1 MISCELGVG
10 LFPDYIFGSFHKKH
24 DYNCYFKVIFW
35 LFVVFVLVEG
45 PVPEVKAICSF
56 QVFDKIIQFVG
67 FFLRILAWVCLPI
80 EMVLVV

>member
-45 PVPEVKAICSF
+45 PVPEVKAICS
-56 QVFDKIIQFVG
+56 
-67 FFLRILAWVCLPI
+67 L
-80 EMVLVV
+80 